1 MKKFTL
7 KSGNATSFKKM
18 GSSPIKHRDTD
29 AEYQAMRK
37 KPMIE
42 QKIGGSGRGEVGHK
56 HPHSGNMGSTRGTW
70 NSQTDYTATGNRWDK
85 PGTDTRK
92 KIQHEIKKRKAEGTL
107 PKSKK

>member
-42 QKIGGSGRGEVGHK
+42 QKIGGSGRGAVGHA
-56 HPHSGNMGSTRGTW
+56 HPHSGNMGSTKGTW
-70 NSQTDYTATGNRWDK
+70 NSQTDYESTGNRWDK
-85 PGTDTRK
+85 EGTDTRQ
-92 KIQHEIKKRKAEGTL
+92 KIQHEIKEKQE
-107 PKSKK
+107 KKISS